1 MRHEST
7 KKNVA
12 YQMIYELLIILLPI
26 ITSPYIARVV
36 GADGL
41 GTYSFYYSIAYYFF
55 LFALLGI
62 KNYGN
67 RSIAIAREDK
77 SRTDRVFSG
86 ILFFHI
92 FISLICVIL
101 YIVYVVL
108 FSTNKVIASIMLM
121 LVLSALFDI
130 SWFYFGI
137 EQFKITVSVNSILK
151 ILSTILIFI
160 LVKHSSDLWI
170 YCAIIAG
177 SSLLSQLVLWI
188 PLKKYVDIVR
198 VSNGEIM
205 SHCKP
210 LFVLFI
216 PAIAVSLYKYMDKIM
231 IGSISTK
238 VQLGFYENSEKIINI
253 PLTVISSFGVVMLPK
268 MTNLFSK
275 SSKESMKY
283 IQISM
288 NYVMCLAFGLAG
300 GLAGIAFVFSPVF
313 WGEEFADCAML
324 ISGLAI
330 TIPFNA
336 FANVVRTQYLIPMS
350 RDREYTITVFIG
362 AVINLIINSLLIG
375 RYGAV
380 GAMWGTIIAEITVCI
395 LQVSMVREI
404 LPIKLYVKEILPYLF
419 FSLLMYGLVRY
430 IGSIFMRNVGTLI
443 VQIVCGAC
451 FYLILSLV
459 MLWRRRDQVFINI
472 IKKSKIMLR
481 RIIKI

>member
-1 MRHEST
+1 
-7 KKNVA
+7 
-12 YQMIYELLIILLPI
+12 MIYELLIILLPI

-41 GTYSFYYSIAYYFF
+41 GTYSFYYSIAYYFY

-67 RSIAIAREDK
+67 RSIAIAREDQK
-77 SRTDRVFSG
+77 KMDRVFSG

-92 FISLICVIL
+92 FISAICVVA

-108 FSTNKVIASIMLM
+108 FSTNKIIASIMLM

-137 EQFKITVSVNSILK
+137 EKFKITVSVNSILK
-151 ILSTILIFI
+151 ILSTALIFV

-177 SSLLSQLVLWI
+177 SSLLSQLVLWL
-188 PLKKYVDIVR
+188 PLNKYVNIVK
-198 VSNGEIM
+198 VSNREIM

-210 LFVLFI
+210 LCVLFI

-253 PLTVISSFGVVMLPK
+253 ALTVISSFGIVMLPK
-268 MTNLFSK
+268 MTNLFRKNSK
-275 SSKESMKY
+275 DSMKY

-313 WGEEFADCAML
+313 WGKEFVDCAIL

-350 RDREYTITVFIG
+350 RDKEYTITVFVG
-362 AVINLIINSLLIG
+362 AIVNFVANSLLIG

-380 GAMWGTIIAEITVCI
+380 GAMWGTIIAEIMVCI
-395 LQVSMVREI
+395 LQVSMVRHN
-404 LPIKLYVKEILPYLF
+404 LPIKLYIKEICPYLF

-430 IGSIFMRNVGTLI
+430 IGSISMKNVGTLI
-443 VQIVCGAC
+443 AQIVYGAC
-451 FYLILSLV
+451 FYLILSSII
-459 MLWRRRDQVFINI
+459 LWKRRDQVFVNI
-472 IKKSKIMLR
+472 VNKSKIMLR
-481 RIIKI
+481 RFIKR